1 MHQVKLTSRESRKID
16 LHWKPGAIF
25 SALMASL
32 VLQLFRMD
40 QHRGI
45 TIMWIECVIF
55 LILPIAFF
63 LFVTRWTSRNESSN
77 TQTTTAYLAQG
88 GVVAIA
94 LLLIVAQMIDRS
106 VGLGDANE
114 LVALLVLQGIGWH
127 LAIFASVR
135 GFERAS
141 LLICGAIVFFVCC
154 MSQRLDVLIA
164 GALFAISSLWWLAG
178 LYWSRL
184 DSKAIDGNSKVLA
197 IHASTTGI
205 TAIVILLCL
214 AIASLVPISNSQ
226 FPLAGFMPFSGGEDG
241 YEDEFAASGVGDG
254 NMLTV
259 GNNATTTG
267 AVDSDEF
274 IEDDK
279 PSIYDV
285 MSDQYEG
292 PVFKNQKRKRA
303 IPLDVKAKHIHGV
316 KQSEQAGR
324 SFRTMRNTDREL
336 DTELEDRISKALL
349 QIEGSVPARFVI
361 DCFHQFDGWDWSKVD
376 IAKENPLNP
385 RIKIF
390 RSLGKPFFKLQ
401 RVKEKYLT
409 ENRTHRV
416 KIMRFEN
423 PNLPTTSFLNN
434 WHIAKVDDVTMFSW
448 DDSGVV
454 KFAGE
459 MIPPQ
464 TVVDVN
470 GFVPN
475 YHLMRDDRALS
486 RYANSDSDSD
496 SLFLQVP
503 DTDSKDRI
511 ASLAAQYTAG
521 SDTGWNQVE
530 AIVQR
535 FRNDFELDPEWEVS
549 ETVDDTVGHFLDQN
563 GGPSYMFATSCAMA
577 LRSAGYPTRL
587 ASGFLIQQEDYD
599 RRSRQS
605 IVTTRNLHMWP
616 EVCLDGKYWIPVEP
630 TPGYPIPYSTET
642 LWQWA
647 KAAFHAYVVAPIRS
661 HPFISTIIAL
671 AFVLSY
677 VYRAI
682 VVTNLMLLWWHFV
695 RIVWPQRILE
705 TTRQLIDVRFWFA
718 GDARPESRTIQ
729 SWYTRVEPGLSSGF
743 FELWNFKNY
752 CSRPLAFDRED
763 TVSKC
768 QEQISA
774 ITLKKIQ
781 QLKANQALMENS

>member
-45 TIMWIECVIF
+45 TIMWIEYVIF

-88 GVVAIA
+88 GAVAIA

-254 NMLTV
+254 NMLTA

-376 IAKENPLNP
+376 IANENPLNP

-390 RSLGKPFFKLQ
+390 KSLGKPFFKLQ

-409 ENRTHRV
+409 ENRTHRI

-486 RYANSDSDSD
+486 RYANSDSD

>member
-1 MHQVKLTSRESRKID
+1 MQQVKLTSRESRKID

-94 LLLIVAQMIDRS
+94 LLLIVVQMIDRS

-184 DSKAIDGNSKVLA
+184 DSKAIDGNSKVLT

-226 FPLAGFMPFSGGEDG
+226 FSLAGFMPFSGGEDG

-254 NMLTV
+254 NMLTA

-376 IAKENPLNP
+376 IANENPLNP

-390 RSLGKPFFKLQ
+390 KSLGKPFFKLQ

-409 ENRTHRV
+409 ENRTHRI

-486 RYANSDSDSD
+486 RYANSDSDS
-496 SLFLQVP
+496 LFLQVP

-535 FRNDFELDPEWEVS
+535 FRNDFELAPEWEVS

>member
-45 TIMWIECVIF
+45 TIMWIEYVIF

-88 GVVAIA
+88 GAVAIA

-226 FPLAGFMPFSGGEDG
+226 FSLAGFMPFSGGEDG

-254 NMLTV
+254 NMLTA

-376 IAKENPLNP
+376 IANENPLNP

-390 RSLGKPFFKLQ
+390 KSLGKPFFKLQ

-409 ENRTHRV
+409 ENRTHRI

-486 RYANSDSDSD
+486 RYANSDSD

>member
-1 MHQVKLTSRESRKID
+1 MQQVKLTSRESRKID

-45 TIMWIECVIF
+45 TIMWIEYVIF

-88 GVVAIA
+88 GAVAIA
-94 LLLIVAQMIDRS
+94 LLLIVVQMIDRS

-226 FPLAGFMPFSGGEDG
+226 FSLAGFMPFSGGEDG

-254 NMLTV
+254 NMLTA

-376 IAKENPLNP
+376 IANENPLNP

-390 RSLGKPFFKLQ
+390 KSLGKPFFKLQ

-409 ENRTHRV
+409 ENRTHRI

-486 RYANSDSDSD
+486 RYANSDSD

>member
-1 MHQVKLTSRESRKID
+1 MQQVKLTSRESRKID

-94 LLLIVAQMIDRS
+94 LLLIVVQMIDRS

-114 LVALLVLQGIGWH
+114 LVALLVLQGVGWH

-184 DSKAIDGNSKVLA
+184 DSKAIDGNSKVLT

-226 FPLAGFMPFSGGEDG
+226 FSLAGFMPFSGGEDG

-254 NMLTV
+254 NMLTA

-376 IAKENPLNP
+376 IANENPLNP

-390 RSLGKPFFKLQ
+390 KSLGKPFFKLQ

-486 RYANSDSDSD
+486 RYANSDSD

>member
-1 MHQVKLTSRESRKID
+1 MQQVKLTSRESRKID

-94 LLLIVAQMIDRS
+94 LLLIVVQMIDRS

-184 DSKAIDGNSKVLA
+184 DSKAIDGNSKVLT

-226 FPLAGFMPFSGGEDG
+226 FSLAGFMPFSGGEDG

-254 NMLTV
+254 NMLTA

-376 IAKENPLNP
+376 IANENPLNP

-390 RSLGKPFFKLQ
+390 KSLGKPFFKLQ

-409 ENRTHRV
+409 ENRTHRI

-486 RYANSDSDSD
+486 RYANSDSD

>member
-45 TIMWIECVIF
+45 TIMWIEYVIF

-88 GVVAIA
+88 GAVAIA

-184 DSKAIDGNSKVLA
+184 DSKAIDGNSKVLT

-226 FPLAGFMPFSGGEDG
+226 FSLAGFMPFSGGEDG

-254 NMLTV
+254 NMLTA

-376 IAKENPLNP
+376 IANENPLNP

-390 RSLGKPFFKLQ
+390 KSLGKPFFKLQ

-409 ENRTHRV
+409 ENRTHRI

-486 RYANSDSDSD
+486 RYANSDSD

>member
-1 MHQVKLTSRESRKID
+1 MQQVKLTSRESRKID

-45 TIMWIECVIF
+45 TIMWIEYVIF

-88 GVVAIA
+88 GAVAIA
-94 LLLIVAQMIDRS
+94 LLLIVVQMIDRS

-184 DSKAIDGNSKVLA
+184 DSKAIDGNSKVLT

-226 FPLAGFMPFSGGEDG
+226 FSLAGFMPFSGGEDG

-254 NMLTV
+254 NMLTA

-376 IAKENPLNP
+376 IANENPLNP

-390 RSLGKPFFKLQ
+390 KSLGKPFFKLQ

-409 ENRTHRV
+409 ENRTHRI

-486 RYANSDSDSD
+486 RYANSDSD

>member
-45 TIMWIECVIF
+45 TIMWIEYVIF

-94 LLLIVAQMIDRS
+94 LLLIVVQMIDRS

-254 NMLTV
+254 NMLTA

-376 IAKENPLNP
+376 IANENPLNP

-390 RSLGKPFFKLQ
+390 KSLGKPFFKLQ

-409 ENRTHRV
+409 ENRTHRI

-486 RYANSDSDSD
+486 RYANSDSD

>member
-88 GVVAIA
+88 GAVAIA